1 MIEIEQKCI
10 ERFYF
15 DPVMAAHVIMGARL
29 DTFQKARLR
38 FFWFTPETIDSSGVG
53 TGKTIVDFVYLNLR
67 CILIPN
73 HLAAIY
79 FPNFQVGKD
88 AFWNK
93 YFPAFEELSPI
104 FRAQFAQANKREE
117 EKANQRNPGAWIRSY
132 KNGSKLFMPAPDF
145 KRGLEE
151 PGQPGLQHGRHRRLT
166 THPLWSHYGS
176 DTRYVL
182 TFLPFLR

>member
-1 MIEIEQKCI
+1 MIEIEQKWI

-15 DPVMAAHVIMGARL
+15 DPVMAAHVMMGARL

-38 FFWFTPETIDSSGVG
+38 FYWFTPETIDSSGVG

-88 AFWNK
+88 GFWNK

-104 FRAQFAQANKREE
+104 FRAQFAQANQREE

-145 KRGLEE
+145 KGDSKNQASRDFN
-151 PGQPGLQHGRHRRLT
+151 T
-166 THPLWSHYGS
+166 VVI
-176 DTRYVL
+176 DD
-182 TFLPFLR
+182 